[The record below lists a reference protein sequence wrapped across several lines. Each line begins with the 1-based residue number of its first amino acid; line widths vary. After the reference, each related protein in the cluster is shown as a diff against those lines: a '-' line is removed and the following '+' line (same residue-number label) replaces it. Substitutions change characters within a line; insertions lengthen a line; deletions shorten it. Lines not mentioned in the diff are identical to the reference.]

1 MAQVQGRSAGAAEPA
16 ESAALLVRR
25 HCSKYGPNDLK
36 ALRTSLITFG
46 LLYAFLALVLAC
58 PCRLAAGLLGL
69 AIVRAFVLFHDA
81 AHGSLTTS
89 RAANKVVAWMV
100 SPWIGRTSAGWS
112 ASHEQHHKIL
122 GSDPP
127 PFNAPALA
135 FAGLAIGDDDSRTVL
150 FTKQEFDCWP
160 IHQQAFARLVRDP
173 FVFFGVLVPAQWPVR
188 PDEYVAT
195 LLWVLHSLLVYFI
208 GGKDS
213 LLCLLQADWIAL
225 VIAGLLFHLQH
236 QVNPGYWKSLAG
248 GWNRDEAC
256 FEGSSYILVPWWL
269 KWATLGIEYHHIHH
283 LSARTPCYELQ
294 LCHAACDPDWLKPV
308 VKLPMSKALRSCFH
322 TMWNEE
328 TKRYVSFESHRKLG
342 LQD

>member
-135 FAGLAIGDDDSRTVL
+135 FAGLAIGDDGSRTVF
-150 FTKQEFDCWP
+150 FTKQEFDSWP
-160 IHQQAFARLVRDP
+160 IHQQGCRRSGP
-173 FVFFGVLVPAQWPVR
+173 FVRTSMWR
-188 PDEYVAT
+188 
-195 LLWVLHSLLVYFI
+195 
-208 GGKDS
+208 
-213 LLCLLQADWIAL
+213 LCSMFSTTCSSTSSAARIRCSASFRR
-225 VIAGLLFHLQH
+225 AGLLRCL
-236 QVNPGYWKSLAG
+236 
-248 GWNRDEAC
+248 RAC
-256 FEGSSYILVPWWL
+256 FSTCSTRSAPDIGSLLRVAGI
-269 KWATLGIEYHHIHH
+269 ATRPA
-283 LSARTPCYELQ
+283 SR
-294 LCHAACDPDWLKPV
+294 AAATSWC
-308 VKLPMSKALRSCFH
+308 R
-322 TMWNEE
+322 
-328 TKRYVSFESHRKLG
+328 G
-342 LQD
+342 G